1 MNKLLMFIFS
11 LVLLACASKPPND
24 LEKPPMMSD
33 SDPGLLVASAPPKH
47 VPVAIAVSEL
57 SVSII
62 APGYTYNILYKSF
75 LFPSEKLN
83 QSLTTFIYLPRK
95 PVTEVELKQYNTICK
110 VWMSGL
116 SDKEDLVSHYDSK
129 TENLVPFYWPIKT
142 KLSKVTCDTIIEN
155 YDYGRMNILMQR
167 NKLDANK
174 IQFVSLYQKFNV
186 VMNLTTIT
194 EDKDIV
200 NSFMAWKTHMT
211 KAPQKSEKL
220 DAITLTQSLKKVLGV
235 LGGLVISNLKG

>member
-1 MNKLLMFIFS
+1 MNKFLVFLFSIILLS
-11 LVLLACASKPPND
+11 CPSKPSND
-24 LEKPPMMSD
+24 LEKPPMMSE
-33 SDPGLLVASAPPKH
+33 SDTGLLVASAPPKH
-47 VPVAIAVSEL
+47 VPVAIPVPEL
-57 SVSII
+57 SVSVIG
-62 APGYTYNILYKSF
+62 PTYSYNILYKSF

-95 PVTEVELKQYNTICK
+95 PVTETEIKQYNTICK

-142 KLSKVTCDTIIEN
+142 KLTKVTCDTIIEN

-200 NSFMAWKTHMT
+200 DSFMAWKSHMT

-220 DAITLTQSLKKVLGV
+220 DAITLTQSLKKVLGA
-235 LGGLVISNLKG
+235 LGSLVISNLKG